1 MKTMTMTKPLF
12 LLTIVGLLYSCG
24 NNKQDTETEKETNA
38 EKTIYEE
45 FKIDYSLQGNTMN
58 VSLKTDL
65 PDDIK
70 VSVSISRSYWE
81 EGNSSEYAVD
91 YISEQG
97 TIGDWKKERKILID
111 DEKWKSDLAKKQ
123 EELSG
128 TGLGFDVDRISDSIE
143 IYAVVPL
150 SNNPYPNFK
159 EKDLSKDE
167 INIHLPIGGTVEK
180 ESKYGNYQ
188 ALGNGKTYSVSKT
201 TPLMP
206 AFDPSDP
213 IAAINKMKELIAGS
227 RITILS
233 TKDKNGTPWYEVNA
247 ADKKGN
253 KIGKGWI
260 NSTALIG
267 QKLLVVN

>member
-1 MKTMTMTKPLF
+1 MTITKTLS
-12 LLTIVGLLYSCG
+12 LLTIVGLLCSCG
-24 NNKQDTETEKETNA
+24 NKSQDTESETTT
-38 EKTIYEE
+38 KTPENTVYEE
-45 FKIDYSLQGNTMN
+45 FKIDYSLQGKTLNI
-58 VSLKTDL
+58 SLKTDL

-70 VSVSISRSYWE
+70 VSVSVSRSYWE
-81 EGNSSEYAVD
+81 KGNSAEYSVD
-91 YISEQG
+91 YISERS
-97 TIGDWKKERKILID
+97 TIGNWKKPREILIE

-128 TGLGFDVDRISDSIE
+128 AGLGFDVERISDSIE

-150 SNNPYPNFK
+150 SNDPYPNFK
-159 EKDLSKDE
+159 EKDIGKDE
-167 INIHLPIGGTVEK
+167 IKIHLPISGKVVK

-188 ALGNGKTYSVSKT
+188 SLKKGKTYSVSKT

-206 AFDPSDP
+206 EINPSDP
-213 IAAINKMKELIAGS
+213 IAAMNEMKELASGS

-247 ADKKGN
+247 TDTEGN